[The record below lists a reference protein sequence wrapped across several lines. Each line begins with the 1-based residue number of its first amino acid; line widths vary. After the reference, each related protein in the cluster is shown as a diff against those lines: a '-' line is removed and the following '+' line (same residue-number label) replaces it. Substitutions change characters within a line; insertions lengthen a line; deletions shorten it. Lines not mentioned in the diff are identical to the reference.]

1 MSSLGRH
8 STIEDLAAMLWN
20 YRPADPE
27 VGHPK
32 KIRPVAPT
40 RPNGFVNH
48 VAMVTKKIWIG
59 RADWSPAWLALES
72 SPDSATWESIES

>member
-1 MSSLGRH
+1 MPEVV
-8 STIEDLAAMLWN
+8 IDLAWPCL
-20 YRPADPE
+20 PAPARIRQ
-27 VGHPK
+27 K
-32 KIRPVAPT
+32 KDRPVAPT

>member
-1 MSSLGRH
+1 MSPLGRH
-8 STIEDLAAMLWN
+8 LTIGGLAALLQN

-27 VGHPK
+27 AGHPK

-59 RADWSPAWLALES
+59 RADWIPEWLALEP
-72 SPDSATWESIES
+72 SPDSVTWEFIEP